1 MINITS
7 FTELPW
13 IEKLST
19 CDSAAIFVLFFEIIF
34 LIIKRNKKEIKR
46 FFLYSNRKSDMMIK
60 QTLTNGTSKFFLDQ
74 LNAFLI

>member
-19 CDSAAIFVLFFEIIF
+19 CDSVAIFVLFFEIIF
-34 LIIKRNKKEIKR
+34 LIIKKNKKEIKQ

-60 QTLTNGTSKFFLDQ
+60 QTLTNGTSKIFLDQ